1 MKQLEDLHR
10 PLKHWTQ
17 KKPFLL
23 LFTNSCELSQ
33 FAVHTHKSGCA
44 DVHGAKLVRHAKP
57 QSLTSQWSGL
67 KEMCWRTMPTHLL
80 CSVSFFKN
88 LEEGGGTNLYL
99 LLISTAALSF
109 TKLQFS
115 STHLHSSVNI
125 SPFLVALLEHAVQPA
140 HTHTASHAGR
150 PAHTLIT
157 GLVCVCSL
165 PHNSR
170 GVSTSVFSAC
180 GAIVSEPP
188 RSVSQSVCMTP
199 PHSKSPVCVF

>member
-1 MKQLEDLHR
+1 M
-10 PLKHWTQ
+10 
-17 KKPFLL
+17 
-23 LFTNSCELSQ
+23 FTNSCELRQ

-80 CSVSFFKN
+80 CLVSFFKN
-88 LEEGGGTNLYL
+88 LEEGGETNLYL

-115 STHLHSSVNI
+115 STHLQSSVNI
-125 SPFLVALLEHAVQPA
+125 SLFLVALLEHAVQPA

-157 GLVCVCSL
+157 GLVCVCAPCPTIHVASL
-165 PHNSR
+165 PQCFLLA
-170 GVSTSVFSAC
+170 V
-180 GAIVSEPP
+180 
-188 RSVSQSVCMTP
+188 SVSQSVCMTP